1 MATEGCTNLTGTKM
15 LWSEVDLVLVGGVI
29 CAVFA
34 LHGLIEAA
42 EVALLSANRL
52 ALREQAQRGSAGAAR
67 ALQIADQ
74 PVRLLSTVVT
84 VRKLLSSLA
93 SVYLGSQLISH
104 LENVLQGT
112 LGARPAH
119 SVAVLIVSIGVTV
132 VSLLLGTLIP
142 KRLAVNSPE
151 SFARGLSW
159 PMQWLQ
165 RLVGPV
171 ASLMT
176 RVTDLLVGRAGTSPK
191 RAQATSLQQIRFL
204 IEQGADEGVID
215 SVEQRLASEVLG
227 LGESSVKTI
236 MRPRSLIQALELE
249 AGGDELW
256 RDLREYGHSRVP
268 VYQGDLDHIVGVLDP
283 KELLGIDP
291 QVSLRQLQPLL
302 KAPLF
307 VPDNTRI
314 DQLLVQFREKHD
326 TLAVVVDEF
335 GATRGVV
342 TLGNVLDLLV
352 GDLLEENRLRAEQMF
367 VVRHPGE
374 WLVDGSCLLTELFQ
388 RLGTPELKGRAHPQV
403 KTLGGLL
410 LHELGRM
417 PELGESVGWQGWN
430 FEVLDLDGRRVDR
443 VLVSRSPRG

>member
-1 MATEGCTNLTGTKM
+1 M

-29 CAVFA
+29 CAVFV

-52 ALREQAQRGSAGAAR
+52 ALREQAERGSAGAAR
-67 ALQIADQ
+67 ALRITEQ
-74 PVRLLSTVVT
+74 PIRLLSTVAT

-93 SVYLGSQLISH
+93 SVYLGSRLVSDFES
-104 LENVLQGT
+104 LLGGLWGES
-112 LGARPAH
+112 GARYAH
-119 SVAVLIVSIGVTV
+119 AAAVLVVSIMVALI
-132 VSLLLGTLIP
+132 SLLLGTLIP
-142 KRLAVNSPE
+142 KRLAVLAPE
-151 SFARGLSW
+151 TFARGLAL
-159 PMQWLQ
+159 PMEWLQ
-165 RLVGPV
+165 RVFGPLTN
-171 ASLMT
+171 LMSQ
-176 RVTDLLVGRAGTSPK
+176 VTDLVVRRGGSGAQRAET
-191 RAQATSLQQIRFL
+191 TSLQQIRFL
-204 IEQGADEGVID
+204 IEQGAAEGVID

-227 LGESSVKTI
+227 LGESSVRTI
-236 MRPRSLIQALELE
+236 MRPRSSIQALELE
-249 AGGDELW
+249 AQGDDLW

-283 KELLGIDP
+283 KELLGIEP
-291 QVSLRQLQPLL
+291 QVSLRELQPLL
-302 KAPLF
+302 KPPLF

-314 DQLLVQFREKHD
+314 DQLLVKFREKHD

-367 VVRHPGE
+367 VVRQEGQ
-374 WLVDGSCLLTELFQ
+374 WLVDGSCPLPDLFQ
-388 RLGTPELKGRAHPQV
+388 RMGAPGLKSRAHPQV

-410 LHELGRM
+410 LHELGRL

-430 FEVLDLDGRRVDR
+430 FEVLDLDGRRIDR